1 MCERITP
8 PKIVPSALVSFG
20 SKSTLIAGTRSG
32 MAHSLSRP
40 QKAQGGHPQKPQK
53 PQKTQKTQK
62 ERSDSG
68 LDTSHV
74 ELRTHFAL
82 RSSHFA
88 LVGVFFATIR
98 VFFVYSDFLR

>member
-1 MCERITP
+1 
-8 PKIVPSALVSFG
+8 
-20 SKSTLIAGTRSG
+20 

-53 PQKTQKTQK
+53 PQK